1 MLHKQSALEKE
12 NQRLRNELQK
22 LKENELKILDYEKT
36 IKSLTERLE
45 KLLTL

>member
-1 MLHKQSALEKE
+1 MLHEQNALEKE

-36 IKSLTERLE
+36 IKSLSERLE
-45 KLLTL
+45 QLLKL

>member
-1 MLHKQSALEKE
+1 MLHKQRALEKE

>member
-12 NQRLRNELQK
+12 NQRLQDELQK